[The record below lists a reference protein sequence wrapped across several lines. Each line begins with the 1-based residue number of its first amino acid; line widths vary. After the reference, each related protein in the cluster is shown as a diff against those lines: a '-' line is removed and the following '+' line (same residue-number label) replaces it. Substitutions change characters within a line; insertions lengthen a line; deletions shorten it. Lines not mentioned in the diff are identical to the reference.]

1 MQNACFESFDRKPMS
16 ALAETNAKLS
26 AAVQELRAST
36 QAARR
41 CAVDSEKLADA
52 QRDAARSDYM
62 KALKKVRR
70 TPKPYQKVPNPTCEQ
85 AIDCQG
91 ARTFNRRF
99 PIPGLSIVRCRDER
113 TPPIKAL
120 CV

>member
-62 KALKKVRR
+62 KALKESQTNAQAILDSTESDLRTGDRLPRR
-70 TPKPYQKVPNPTCEQ
+70 THV
-85 AIDCQG
+85 
-91 ARTFNRRF
+91 
-99 PIPGLSIVRCRDER
+99 
-113 TPPIKAL
+113 
-120 CV
+120 